1 MLETIVH
8 ETTVVRKA
16 HQRPTPGSIHLLEFT
31 NGEWNAFSNGM
42 YCAALGM
49 DTRQLR
55 QVRNANDYGVAAE
68 AAFNMGVAKVTKLF
82 DRPDVQNAL
91 AEKFSGETAR

>member
-1 MLETIVH
+1 MLDTIIPKT
-8 ETTVVRKA
+8 EIVRNG

-55 QVRNANDYGVAAE
+55 QVRNANGYGVAAE
-68 AAFNMGVAKVTKLF
+68 AAFNLGVAKVTKLL

-91 AEKFSGETAR
+91 AEKFGGEGVR